1 MSELKLG
8 TILTGKE
15 ERDAFHVAVLP
26 VVAGTNLKGGQ
37 PVDLKGD
44 KNDNGL
50 YTVVKSKGN
59 PIGIID
65 PFLPSD
71 QRVEKDQIVYLW
83 LMPNTVVGMRHHW
96 QHPVIDN
103 IQPKLTE
110 EDYKKLTAQEWITR
124 FASSIGKTYEAL
136 MEDAE
141 YYNRYH
147 DYIYDNSERYKSADG
162 SWEDFWKNYSIV
174 TEEEVEED
182 WAPYA
187 CSC

>member
-124 FASSIGKTYEAL
+124 FASNIGKTYEAL

-141 YYNRYH
+141 YYDRSGY
-147 DYIYDNSERYKSADG
+147 DVYDNSERYKSAKN
-162 SWEDFWKNYSIV
+162 WEEFWENYSIV
-174 TEEEVEED
+174 TGKEVSQC
-182 WAPYA
+182 WSPYT